1 MTAKCGDHDG
11 RTDDRCN
18 LCVLSSFII
27 SHFNCMH
34 CNLSIFFLCRTDKTT
49 GRKLSR
55 FFFLVLR

>member
-34 CNLSIFFLCRTDKTT
+34 CNLSIFFCAVQTRQLDENY
-49 GRKLSR
+49 LAFSS
-55 FFFLVLR
+55 